1 MRCTES
7 LKYRAIFDQRIIHYG
22 SYWRC
27 LSCSHSLLQNIQIY
41 YVLVTLLQVF
51 EIIQYSHDMHTR
63 NLILT
68 TSGTSGIIDNP
79 LVTFLIPS
87 HIKFSILYSKYR
99 FAYGPA
105 NGRRR
110 YNGTSSLIGW
120 AHTQNN
126 PCNTHIIYLS
136 PMTSEIPRQSRQ
148 HTIYSKCI
156 DMIKFWNLTQQPLD
170 LCQFVSRKSALLEV
184 NDI

>member
-1 MRCTES
+1 MR
-7 LKYRAIFDQRIIHYG
+7 
-22 SYWRC
+22 
-27 LSCSHSLLQNIQIY
+27 
-41 YVLVTLLQVF
+41 
-51 EIIQYSHDMHTR
+51 
-63 NLILT
+63 
-68 TSGTSGIIDNP
+68 
-79 LVTFLIPS
+79 
-87 HIKFSILYSKYR
+87 
-99 FAYGPA
+99 PA

-184 NDI
+184 NDIKIAARKKHGFFQQDISMRSLSNSLGLITDLSGRAFGYLAKNNQIMLFSHLQAIYELSLIRRIAGIWRGWFSAWEHLQSGLPEEGVSRQGPLTQT